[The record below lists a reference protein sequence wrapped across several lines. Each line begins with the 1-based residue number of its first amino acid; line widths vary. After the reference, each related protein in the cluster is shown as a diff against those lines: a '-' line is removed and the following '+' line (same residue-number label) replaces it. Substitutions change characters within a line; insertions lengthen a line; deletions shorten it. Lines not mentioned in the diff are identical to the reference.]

1 MEETKDI
8 KPIDITAIIK
18 KLWVHRKK
26 YYYVL
31 PATLVITYLFML
43 SFPRYYK
50 STVSMAPETSGTSIS
65 GSLESLASSFGL
77 GGALGK
83 MNTTDA
89 IYAEIYPEVV
99 GSKNFITELMTVD
112 VMTQDGSVKCNY
124 YTYMRHHQAAP
135 WWTHIV
141 QSIKNIFKKPEP
153 DTYNG
158 KGHLSVFNHTREQGY
173 IFDAIQNKITCNY
186 DKRTDIFS
194 IIVKDQDP
202 LVSATMAEATSRKLQ
217 EFIIKYRTNKARHDL
232 EYAETL
238 QKQAKKD
245 FERARRLYVEYMDA
259 NQDVQLLSAQQK
271 QNDLENDMQLQYN
284 NYTALCAQVID
295 AKAKV
300 QEVTPAFTPLQSA
313 TVPLGPT
320 SPKKEQILLICLFL
334 AALGTTVYAL
344 QKENQLK
351 PLLGLS

>member
-217 EFIIKYRTNKARHDL
+217 EFIIKYRTNKARVDY
-232 EYAETL
+232 EYYKKLCETAKEDYEKAL
-238 QKQAKKD
+238 AKYAASADAHTNTILTTYQAK
-245 FERARRLYVEYMDA
+245 VE
-259 NQDVQLLSAQQK
+259 S
-271 QNDLENDMQLQYN
+271 LENDMQAKYN
-284 NYTALCAQVID
+284 IYTAMSAQMQASQ
-295 AKAKV
+295 AKL
-300 QEVTPAFTPLQSA
+300 QEVTPAFTVIESA
-313 TVPLGPT
+313 SIPHKPAGPKRMII
-320 SPKKEQILLICLFL
+320 SFFMMIMAFFVMSGIILMKKE
-334 AALGTTVYAL
+334 AS
-344 QKENQLK
+344 E
-351 PLLGLS
+351 